1 MDSTHWMKLEKNS
14 KEGGVAMQ
22 GKLVV
27 CSRIFPSGSRC
38 SDAYEEGSDSIGGLS
53 PLLQASLLTA

>member
-1 MDSTHWMKLEKNS
+1 MDSTHWMKLEKNF
-14 KEGGVAMQ
+14 KEGGVTTQ

-38 SDAYEEGSDSIGGLS
+38 SDAYEEGHDSLGSLS
-53 PLLQASLLTA
+53 PLLQASLLKA